1 MSQLSADGNTRLHR
15 SSCSANEQDS
25 LPGSAVMH
33 RLMPTIFCA
42 PAVLQHRDVCRAV
55 MLTTQHLADGGLTSG
70 DDMDSQEI
78 TVDLVTEGKCN

>member
-1 MSQLSADGNTRLHR
+1 MSSADGNTRLHE
-15 SSCSANEQDS
+15 SPCAANGRGG

-33 RLMPTIFCA
+33 RLTPAIFCA
-42 PAVLQHRDVCRAV
+42 PAVLRHRDVCKAV